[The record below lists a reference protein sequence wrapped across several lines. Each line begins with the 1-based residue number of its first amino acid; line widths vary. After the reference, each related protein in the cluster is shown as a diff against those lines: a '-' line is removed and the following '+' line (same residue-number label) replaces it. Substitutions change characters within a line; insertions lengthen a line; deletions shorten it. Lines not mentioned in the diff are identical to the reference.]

1 MLIPRVKEIFHQLY
15 NRRLLIRLIGVRFS
29 HNVHGNYQ
37 IDMFDDTEQRIQLYQ
52 AIDKVNRSYG
62 KDGMPCGRNV
72 FLMPAGAN
80 VKVQNSHIY

>member
-1 MLIPRVKEIFHQLY
+1 MPQCIYRCRSYADSAGEGNFHQLY

-29 HNVHGNYQ
+29 HLVHGNYQ

-62 KDGMPCGRNV
+62 KRTVCRAVAMG
-72 FLMPAGAN
+72 
-80 VKVQNSHIY
+80 H